1 MAHGKNAERHGSAGK
16 EYWKSRLHRWGE
28 APGRVTKDLTHKK
41 ERREK
46 RIVERE
52 AKDNAGTY

>member
-1 MAHGKNAERHGSAGK
+1 MAHGKNAEQNGHSGT

-28 APGRVTKDLTHKK
+28 MPGKVTKRLTHKK

-46 RIVERE
+46 RRIEE
-52 AKDNAGTY
+52 KAMKDPEEI